1 MQRRAAA
8 IAVALFLVFAA
19 GSYTLIG
26 AAQQPDVSLDN
37 PDYDSISEGEE
48 RTIAGTSYTFSSVSE
63 ESATATWDNESARY
77 TATWSGGD
85 AVVAVDGQ
93 NYSVAGLNASE
104 GEFELREVQEVDR
117 ETVEQN
123 GTTYVVIEEGE
134 NRTLV
139 PRDSYLP
146 EQEVFEFGV
155 GDSVE
160 YDGNDGNET
169 VVASVTDS
177 EVTVEWF
184 APGTFEV
191 EFSEG
196 ENTTVGETPYLAHVE
211 TSGGS
216 PVLELTTDYGDYHS
230 DVAAQETF
238 HQRTNG
244 LWGIVILSSL
254 AAGLLVMLAYLPSR
268 Y

>member
-26 AAQQPDVSLDN
+26 AAQQPDVSLDD
-37 PDYDSISEGEE
+37 PDYSISEGEE

-63 ESATATWDNESARY
+63 GSATATWDNESARY
-77 TATWSGGD
+77 TETWSEGD
-85 AVVAVDGQ
+85 TVAVDDQ

-104 GEFELREVQEVDR
+104 GVFELREVQEVDR
-117 ETVEQN
+117 ETIEQN
-123 GTTYVVIEEGE
+123 ETTYVVIEEGE

-146 EQEVFEFGV
+146 EQDVLEFAV
-155 GDSVE
+155 GDDVA
-160 YDGNDGNET
+160 YDSNADNET

-184 APGTFEV
+184 APGTFEL

-196 ENTTVGETPYLAHVE
+196 ENTSVEGTEYLAHVE

-216 PVLELTTDYGDYHS
+216 PVLELTTDYENYHS

-238 HQRTNG
+238 HERTNG
-244 LWGIVILSSL
+244 LWGVVILSTL
-254 AAGLLVMLAYLPSR
+254 AAALLVMLAYLPSR

>member
-26 AAQQPDVSLDN
+26 AAQQPDVSLDD
-37 PDYDSISEGEE
+37 PDYSISEGQE
-48 RTIAGTSYTFSSVSE
+48 RTVAGTSYTFSSVSDG
-63 ESATATWDNESARY
+63 SAAATWENESARY
-77 TATWSGGD
+77 TETWSSGD
-85 AVVAVDGQ
+85 TVAVDGQ
-93 NYSVAGLNASE
+93 NYSVAGLNASD

-146 EQEVFEFGV
+146 EQDVLEFVV
-155 GDSVE
+155 GDEVT
-160 YDGNDGNET
+160 YGGNNNQT

-177 EVTVEWF
+177 EATVEWF
-184 APGTFEV
+184 APDTFEL
-191 EFSEG
+191 EFTEG
-196 ENTTVGETPYLAHVE
+196 ENTSIEETEYLAHVE

-216 PVLELTTDYGDYHS
+216 PVLELTTDYEDYHS
-230 DVAAQETF
+230 DVDAQEHF
-238 HQRTNG
+238 HERTNG
-244 LWGIVILSSL
+244 LWGVVILSLL
-254 AAGLLVMLAYLPSR
+254 AGALLVMLAYLPSR